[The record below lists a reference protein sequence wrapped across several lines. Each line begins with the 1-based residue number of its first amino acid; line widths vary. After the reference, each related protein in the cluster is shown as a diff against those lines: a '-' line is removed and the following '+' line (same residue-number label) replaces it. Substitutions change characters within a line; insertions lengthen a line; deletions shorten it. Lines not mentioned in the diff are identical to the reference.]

1 MIMKNIIKYLIKR
14 TVWNR
19 RYYIHGK
26 KCVIYN
32 TANIVNNLKQR
43 DCIIIGNHCH
53 IRGELLVFGHGGKI
67 VMGDYCY
74 VGKDSYIWSAKKI
87 SIGNR
92 VLISHNCNI
101 FDNDTHPLDK
111 VERHNQFKDI
121 IFKGHSKSI
130 NLNEEEVLIENDV
143 LIGACSIILK
153 GVRIG
158 EGAIISAGSIVT
170 GDVPP
175 DTIVAGNPAR
185 VIRKL
190 DKGYEA

>member
-1 MIMKNIIKYLIKR
+1 
-14 TVWNR
+14 
-19 RYYIHGK
+19 
-26 KCVIYN
+26 
-32 TANIVNNLKQR
+32 
-43 DCIIIGNHCH
+43 
-53 IRGELLVFGHGGKI
+53 
-67 VMGDYCY
+67 MGDYCY

-101 FDNDTHPLDK
+101 FDKDTHPLDK

-121 IFKGHSKSI
+121 IFNGHSKNI

-158 EGAIISAGSIVT
+158 EGAVFSAGSMVT

-175 DTIVAGNPAR
+175 DTVVAGNPAR

-190 DKGYEA
+190 NKEYEA